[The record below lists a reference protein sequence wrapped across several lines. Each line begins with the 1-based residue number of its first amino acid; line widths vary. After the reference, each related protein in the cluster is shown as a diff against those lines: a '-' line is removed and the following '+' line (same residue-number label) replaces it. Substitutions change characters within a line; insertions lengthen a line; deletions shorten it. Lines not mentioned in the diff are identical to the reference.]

1 LPCRIE
7 MAITGQESFNIFHDN
22 LRAAGELFSS
32 SDKKDVLIREITT
45 ASSNIDGINT
55 IDNSNGVDA
64 GKDRI
69 ERRALRKIDLRL
81 IPLLTICYFL
91 QYLDKGSIG
100 FASILGI
107 IKDDKLLGQEYS
119 WTNSIF
125 FFGFLAFT
133 YPTSILIVKFPIGKY
148 VSVTV
153 VVWAV
158 VLMLHAATHN
168 FNGLMVARFFLGVSE
183 ATVVPAFA
191 ILVGTFYKREE
202 QPLRQCAFF
211 LGDGLGGILGGL
223 IAYGVAHIHGKLEVW
238 KYLFLILGA
247 VTAFFGGVLFL
258 TLPDSP
264 LTAKFLTEE
273 ERAITV
279 SRVQMNGSKKVIS
292 YQRYQVIEAVLDPQ
306 AWLLVLH
313 TFCVNVATGGLSS
326 FGNLLIN
333 GFGFSLFST
342 LLLQIPAGAAQ
353 IVFVCIGAYFGTYVK
368 NARLLT
374 MVFFMLVSITGTAM
388 MYALPAHHRVAKYAG
403 SCLASAFSANLPM
416 TTSMVT
422 SNITGFTKKSTV
434 MAMIFVAYCTGR
446 IAGPQFFLQ
455 KEAPKYPTGIKT
467 ILVVFSLAAAF
478 ALILRVYLIWENAK
492 RDKETGATLSI
503 QANDGFS
510 GFSEA
515 EENLTDRENRKFRYL
530 L

>member
-1 LPCRIE
+1 
-7 MAITGQESFNIFHDN
+7 MAIPGQESFDIFHDN
-22 LRAAGELFSS
+22 LKKRDDVEELFDSNN
-32 SDKKDVLIREITT
+32 KKDALTRVTT
-45 ASSNIDGINT
+45 VRSNNDDISS

-64 GKDRI
+64 GEDRV

-91 QYLDKGSIG
+91 QYLDKGSLG

-107 IKDDKLLGQEYS
+107 IKDNNLRGQEYS

-125 FFGFLAFT
+125 FFGYLAFT

-153 VVWAV
+153 VVWAI

-168 FNGLMVARFFLGVSE
+168 FYGLMVARFFLGVSE

-191 ILVGTFYKREE
+191 LLVGTFYKREE

-211 LGDGLGGILGGL
+211 LGDGFGGIFGGL
-223 IAYGVAHIHGKLEVW
+223 IAYGIAHIHGKLEVW

-247 VTAFFGGVLFL
+247 ITAFFGGVLFL

-273 ERAITV
+273 ERAIAV
-279 SRVQMNGSKKVIS
+279 RRVQMNGSKKVIR
-292 YQRYQVIEAVLDPQ
+292 YQRYQVIEAILDPQ

-313 TFCVNVATGGLSS
+313 TFCVNVATGGLSG
-326 FGNLLIN
+326 FGNILIT

-388 MYALPAHHRVAKYAG
+388 MFAIPAHHRVAKYAG

-422 SNITGFTKKSTV
+422 SNITGFTKKATV

-455 KEAPKYPTGIKT
+455 KEAPKYPTGLKT
-467 ILVVFSLAAAF
+467 ILIVFSSAAVF
-478 ALILRVYLIWENAK
+478 ALILRGYLMWENAK
-492 RDKETGATLSI
+492 RDKEAGATHSI
-503 QANDGFS
+503 GASDGFS
-510 GFSEA
+510 ELSETD
-515 EENLTDRENRKFRYL
+515 ENLTDRENRKFRYL